1 MTEAIPAAAARPL
14 DGVRVIDLT
23 TVLMGPFATQLL
35 GDMGADVV
43 KVEAPG
49 GDNTRQI
56 GPARNDG
63 MGAIFLNV
71 NRSKRSV
78 VLDLKQPAA
87 REALLKLCADAD
99 IVVFN
104 IRPQAMERLGLGY
117 EALSAANPRLI
128 YAGLVGYDP
137 RGPYAARP
145 AYDDL
150 IQGAIGLPALAVQAG
165 SDEPRYVPLTIAD
178 YFVGI
183 SGVTAMLGALHYRE
197 RTGLGQQLT
206 VPMFETMAQ
215 LVLGV
220 HLGGRTF
227 EPAEGPPGYAR
238 LLTPQRRPYRTLDG
252 HVCALVYTDKQ
263 CESFFRAVGRP
274 ELFEGDARFAT
285 IASRTRHIGDLYA
298 LVETQMAQRTTA
310 EWLSLLSQADIP
322 VMPMHDLDSLIDD
335 PHLAA
340 VGLISSFEHPSE
352 GVLNSVNVPATWS
365 RSQPSP
371 GRPAPRLGEHSAEV
385 LREAGLSQETID
397 QMLACGATLD
407 TGPGVHAP
415 A

>member
-1 MTEAIPAAAARPL
+1 MTTLSPNPSPRPL
-14 DGVRVIDLT
+14 EGVRVIDLT

-35 GDMGADVV
+35 GDMGADVL
-43 KVEAPG
+43 KIEAPG
-49 GDNTRQI
+49 GDNVRQI
-56 GPARNDG
+56 GPARHEG
-63 MGAIFLNV
+63 MGSIFLNV

-78 VLDLKQPAA
+78 VLDLKQAAA
-87 REALLKLCADAD
+87 REVLLKLCADAD

-117 EALSAANPRLI
+117 EALSAVNPRLI

-137 RGPYAARP
+137 KGPYASRP

-150 IQGAIGLPALAVQAG
+150 IQGAIGLPALALQAG
-165 SDEPRYVPLTIAD
+165 GDEPRYVPLTIAD

-183 SGVTAMLGALHYRE
+183 SGVTAILGALHYRE
-197 RTGLGQQLT
+197 KTGLGQQLT

-227 EPAEGPPGYAR
+227 EPPQGPPGYAR

-252 HVCALVYTDKQ
+252 HVCALIYTDKQ

-274 ELFEGDARFAT
+274 ELFEDDSRFSNIT
-285 IASRTRHIGDLYA
+285 SRTQHIGDLYA
-298 LVETQMAQRTTA
+298 LVESQIAQRTTA
-310 EWLSLLSQADIP
+310 DWLKLLSEADIP
-322 VMPMHDLDSLIDD
+322 VMPMHDLDSLIED
-335 PHLAA
+335 PHLAS
-340 VGLISSFEHPSE
+340 VGLITRFEHPSE
-352 GVLNSVNVPATWS
+352 GMLNTVNVPATWS

-385 LREAGLSQETID
+385 LREAGFTQEAIE
-397 QMLACGATLD
+397 QLIACGATQD
-407 TGPGVHAP
+407 AGTGLPSAS
-415 A
+415 